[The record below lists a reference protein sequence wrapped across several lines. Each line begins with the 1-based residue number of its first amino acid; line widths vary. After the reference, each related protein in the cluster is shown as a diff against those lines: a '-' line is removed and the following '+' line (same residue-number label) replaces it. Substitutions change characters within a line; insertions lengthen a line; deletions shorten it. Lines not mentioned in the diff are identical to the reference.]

1 MAAAACGPAAS
12 STAPTGAA
20 TPDPATA
27 TAPASAP
34 AASPAAAS
42 PYAGA
47 ASPYAGALTI
57 AALGDSLTAGECD
70 DSGLGGY
77 PGRLQTLGESLRPG
91 TRIVNLGHSG
101 WSTADLING
110 LNGDPSPL
118 AQAVAMHPQAALV
131 WIGSNDLW
139 YLYEYGPDPM
149 TPEAEAADLAVYA
162 AGIDTV
168 AGRLTSAGATVF
180 LALLDDQSKRPFVA
194 RPNPTEPAF
203 PATTRGDLA
212 LMSVHIA
219 AYNDILRRTA
229 ARYGGDVVDFSATT
243 IFTDK
248 ETLCDDGNHPNA
260 VGYDRIAAIWLA
272 ALKARFALAAR

>member
-1 MAAAACGPAAS
+1 M
-12 STAPTGAA
+12 
-20 TPDPATA
+20 A
-27 TAPASAP
+27 TAPATPGS
-34 AASPAAAS
+34 ASPR
-42 PYAGA
+42 
-47 ASPYAGALTI
+47 AGALTI

-77 PGRLQTLGESLRPG
+77 PGRLQTRVESVRPG

-101 WSTADLING
+101 WATADLING

-149 TPEAEAADLAVYA
+149 TPDAEAADLTAYA
-162 AGIDTV
+162 AGIDTI

-203 PATTRGDLA
+203 PATTHSDLA

-229 ARYGGDVVDFSATT
+229 ARYGGGVVDFSATT

-248 ETLCDDGNHPNA
+248 ATLCDDGNHPNA
-260 VGYDRIAAIWLA
+260 AGYDRIADIWLA
-272 ALKARFALAAR
+272 ALKARLALAAAP

>member
-1 MAAAACGPAAS
+1 VRTGAS

-20 TPDPATA
+20 TPVPATA

-162 AGIDTV
+162 PASIPWPAGSLPP
-168 AGRLTSAGATVF
+168 GRPSSSPCSTTSRSGRSWRT
-180 LALLDDQSKRPFVA
+180 QTQ
-194 RPNPTEPAF
+194 PNPRSRPRLE
-203 PATTRGDLA
+203 ATWR
-212 LMSVHIA
+212 
-219 AYNDILRRTA
+219 
-229 ARYGGDVVDFSATT
+229 
-243 IFTDK
+243 
-248 ETLCDDGNHPNA
+248 
-260 VGYDRIAAIWLA
+260 
-272 ALKARFALAAR
+272 